1 MAVLKRCPGAEP
13 PAARGFLEAEVVPQ
27 ATRAADQGI
36 DPTPLFD
43 VVAGV
48 LRLYAD
54 ALERPETAGAA
65 YLSGT

>member
-1 MAVLKRCPGAEP
+1 
-13 PAARGFLEAEVVPQ
+13 
-27 ATRAADQGI
+27 
-36 DPTPLFD
+36 LFD